1 MLRSINYL
9 CRPHAILHDTGVS
22 KSPVCDYVLL
32 MHQTD
37 KPMPERGCKEGG
49 GRIDK
54 PLALSANG

>member
-9 CRPHAILHDTGVS
+9 CRPHAIIHDTGVS

-37 KPMPERGCKEGG
+37 KPM
-49 GRIDK
+49 
-54 PLALSANG
+54 S